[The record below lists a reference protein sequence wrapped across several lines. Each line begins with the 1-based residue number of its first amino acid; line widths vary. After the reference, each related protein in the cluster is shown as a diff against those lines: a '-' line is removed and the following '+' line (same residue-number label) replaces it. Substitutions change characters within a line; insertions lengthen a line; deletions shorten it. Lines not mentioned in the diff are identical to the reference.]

1 MRDRC
6 KETLMKVKK
15 KGKKNGAGDGIM
27 KHGKAA
33 NKGRI

>member
-1 MRDRC
+1 
-6 KETLMKVKK
+6 MKVKK

-33 NKGRI
+33 NKGRIWRILGLRW

>member
-1 MRDRC
+1 
-6 KETLMKVKK
+6 MKVKK